1 MEAAAVREERDY
13 INVEVV
19 SGQQFRF
26 APNVPVYM
34 RAALEAMMSVLV
46 R

>member
-1 MEAAAVREERDY
+1 MEAAAVSEEQDY
-13 INVEVV
+13 ICVEVV

-34 RAALEAMMSVLV
+34 RAALEAMMSVPV